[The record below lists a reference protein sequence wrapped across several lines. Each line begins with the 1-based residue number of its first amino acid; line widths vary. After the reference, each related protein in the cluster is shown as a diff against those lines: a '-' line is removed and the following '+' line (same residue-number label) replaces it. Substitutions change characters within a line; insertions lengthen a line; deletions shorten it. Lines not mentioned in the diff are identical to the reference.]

1 MTHESRIYKIAE
13 TISDLNYF
21 DNIFLLGINNGK
33 LEKKEP
39 FKKNISI
46 YRLDMHETQWL
57 KTGIY
62 IKTLNV
68 LRLTLNTFNFLKKI
82 KPTVVHAHNL
92 ASLPV
97 CVLYKLYNKKTKIV
111 YDTHEIEARRNGWSS
126 TIQFF
131 AKNVEAL
138 LIKFCEV
145 TVVVNDKFKEI
156 YKEWYNIEAVRIFN
170 TPFYNKL
177 DTNNYFREKYSI
189 NNNTPIFAYVGVLD
203 DSRGVDHYLDFAL
216 NTNIDVCFIF
226 IGRILKNEKKIKSI
240 ADKSNKIY
248 LHDAVDVNQLYYIL
262 RSADYSLQALHLRES
277 IAMNNLLGLGNK
289 FFESAMAGLPMI
301 GGGFEVQ
308 SNFISKYNLGVVIDY
323 GDEYKSITSA
333 VEKIINLDY
342 SKLQKNCFDFF
353 AKYNWDNESK
363 KINDYYYN
371 FLI

>member
-1 MTHESRIYKIAE
+1 MTHESRIYKIAD

-21 DNIFLLGINNGK
+21 DNIILLGINNGK

-46 YRLDMHETQWL
+46 YRLDMQETQWL
-57 KTGIY
+57 KTGFF
-62 IKTLNV
+62 IKSLNV
-68 LRLTLNTFNFLKKI
+68 IRLTLNTFNFLNKI

-97 CVLYKLYNKKTKIV
+97 CVLYKFYNKKTKIV

-126 TIQFF
+126 TIQFI
-131 AKNVEAL
+131 AKKVEAL

-145 TVVVNDKFKEI
+145 TVVVNDKFQEI
-156 YKEWYNIEAVRIFN
+156 YKKWYNVEAVRIFN

-177 DTNNYFREKYSI
+177 DANNYLREKFSI
-189 NNNTPIFAYVGVLD
+189 NNKTPIFAYVGVLD

-216 NTNIDVCFIF
+216 KTNIDVCFVF
-226 IGRILKNEKKIKSI
+226 IGRILKNEKRIKSI
-240 ADKSNKIY
+240 ADRSNKIY
-248 LHDAVDVNQLYYIL
+248 LHDAVDVDQLYYIL
-262 RSADYSLQALHLRES
+262 RSADYSLQALHLREA

-323 GDEYKSITSA
+323 GNEYESITSA
-333 VEKIINLDY
+333 VKKIIKLDH
-342 SKLQKNCFDFF
+342 SQLQKNCFDFF
-353 AKYNWDNESK
+353 TKYNWDNESK
-363 KINDYYYN
+363 KIKEYYYN